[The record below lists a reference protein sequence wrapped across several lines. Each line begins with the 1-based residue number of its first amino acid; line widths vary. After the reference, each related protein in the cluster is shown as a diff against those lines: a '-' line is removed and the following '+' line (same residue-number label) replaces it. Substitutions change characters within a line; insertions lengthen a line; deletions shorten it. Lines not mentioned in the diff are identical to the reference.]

1 MENYPDQER
10 LDYPSPQNNNENNL
24 PSSSEARFLEI
35 HVRGQLD
42 GKWSEWLDGLQMKL
56 LDNGEMLLFGRVVD
70 QAALMG
76 VLNKLGRLN
85 LTIISLNE
93 VPNKNSSGEND

>member
-1 MENYPDQER
+1 MKNQP
-10 LDYPSPQNNNENNL
+10 LHKSPASLQDET
-24 PSSSEARFLEI
+24 PPQQSAGARPRFIEI

-42 GKWSEWLDGLQMKL
+42 SSWSDWLEGLQMKL
-56 LDNGEMLLFGRVVD
+56 LDDGEMVLSGTIVD

-85 LTIISLNE
+85 ITLISVNE
-93 VPNKNSSGEND
+93 VANHKKEAV